1 MSLLLY
7 EKFKNQTKLMS
18 KSLFSFDKKKQRNL
32 IAVFDSIHVCKV
44 CGFYMFNSM
53 KDLVAPTE
61 LDAFDLNCFTIPLPE
76 EKHPLYLNYY

>member
-1 MSLLLY
+1 
-7 EKFKNQTKLMS
+7 
-18 KSLFSFDKKKQRNL
+18 
-32 IAVFDSIHVCKV
+32 
-44 CGFYMFNSM
+44 M